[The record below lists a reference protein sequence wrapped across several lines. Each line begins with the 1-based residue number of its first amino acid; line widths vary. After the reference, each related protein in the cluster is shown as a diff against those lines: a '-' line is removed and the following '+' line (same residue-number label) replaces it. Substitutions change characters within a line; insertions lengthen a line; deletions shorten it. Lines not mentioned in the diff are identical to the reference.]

1 MFSPVHKSRI
11 PGKDHKMLRITD
23 PIGVFDSGVGG
34 ISVLR
39 ALIHKMPGE
48 NYLYFGDSANAPYG
62 TRPPHEVAAL
72 STAVADRLVEQGV
85 KALVVACNTTTSI
98 ALEQLKNRYPQLVI
112 VGIEPAVGLAA
123 SAYPSGRI
131 GVIATPATIAGR
143 RFMYQAEP
151 YPDAKIE
158 LIPAPNLVEI
168 VEAGKYDTPEADA
181 YLRNL
186 LAPYIG
192 KLDGVVLG
200 CTHYPF
206 VENALR
212 RVLGEDVKFFD
223 GSRLTAAE
231 TYEQLRKAGLLNE
244 AGGNVRIE
252 NSLPDKKILALSM
265 ALLGE

>member
-1 MFSPVHKSRI
+1 MAKRS
-11 PGKDHKMLRITD
+11 D

-62 TRPPHEVAAL
+62 TRTPQEVTDLAC
-72 STAVADRLVEQGV
+72 AVAEKLAQQGV
-85 KALVVACNTTTSI
+85 KALVVACNTST
-98 ALEQLKNRYPQLVI
+98 AVAMEKLKAERPDMTI
-112 VGIEPAVGLAA
+112 VGIEPSVGLAA
-123 SAYPSGRI
+123 AAFPAGRI
-131 GVIATPATIAGR
+131 GVLATPATIAGR

-151 YPDAKIE
+151 YPQVQID

-168 VEAGKYDTPEADA
+168 VEAGKYDTEEADA
-181 YLRNL
+181 YLGSL

-192 KLDGVVLG
+192 KLDALVLG

-212 RVLGEDVKFFD
+212 RVMGEKVAFFD
-223 GSRLTAAE
+223 GSSLTAAE
-231 TYEQLRKAGLLNE
+231 TYEKLLAADLLNE
-244 AGGNVRIE
+244 NGGNVRIE
-252 NSLPDKKILALSM
+252 NSSADKKLLELSM
-265 ALLGE
+265 KLLGK

>member
-1 MFSPVHKSRI
+1 MAK
-11 PGKDHKMLRITD
+11 ITD

-62 TRPPHEVAAL
+62 TRPPQEVAAL

-98 ALEQLKNRYPQLVI
+98 AIEQLRSRYPHLVI

-123 SAYPSGRI
+123 SAYPDGRI
-131 GVIATPATIAGR
+131 GVLATPATIAGR

-151 YPDAKIE
+151 YPNAKIE

-168 VEAGKYDTPEADA
+168 VESGKYDTPEADG

-192 KLDGVVLG
+192 KLDALVLG

-206 VENALR
+206 VANALR
-212 RVLGEDVKFFD
+212 RVLGEEVAFFD
-223 GSRLTAAE
+223 GSSITAAE
-231 TYEQLRKAGLLNE
+231 TYKKLQEADLLNE
-244 AGGNVRIE
+244 AGGEVRIE
-252 NSLPDKKILALSM
+252 NSLPAPEILKLSM

>member
-1 MFSPVHKSRI
+1 MAKVA
-11 PGKDHKMLRITD
+11 D

-39 ALIHKMPGE
+39 ALVHKMPGE

-62 TRPPHEVAAL
+62 TRTPQEVTAL
-72 STAVADRLVEQGV
+72 AMAVADHLVEQGV
-85 KALVVACNTTTSI
+85 KALVIACNTSTSVAI
-98 ALEQLKNRYPQLVI
+98 EQFRQRYPQLTV

-123 SAYPSGRI
+123 SNYPTGRI
-131 GVIATPATIAGR
+131 GVLATPATIAGK

-192 KLDGVVLG
+192 KLDALVLG

-206 VENALR
+206 VANALR
-212 RVLGEDVKFFD
+212 RVLGDDVAFFD
-223 GSRLTAAE
+223 GSSITAAE
-231 TYEQLRKAGLLNE
+231 TYDKLLSAGLLNQD
-244 AGGNVRIE
+244 GGNVQIE
-252 NSLPDKKILALSM
+252 NSLPSKDILALSM
-265 ALLGE
+265 ALLGK

>member
-1 MFSPVHKSRI
+1 MAKRS
-11 PGKDHKMLRITD
+11 D

-62 TRPPHEVAAL
+62 TRTPQEVTDLAC
-72 STAVADRLVEQGV
+72 AVAEKLAQQGV
-85 KALVVACNTTTSI
+85 KALVVACNTST
-98 ALEQLKNRYPQLVI
+98 AVAMEKLKAEHPDMTI
-112 VGIEPAVGLAA
+112 VGIEPSVGLAA
-123 SAYPSGRI
+123 AAFPAGRI
-131 GVIATPATIAGR
+131 GVLATPATIAGR

-151 YPDAKIE
+151 YPQVQID

-168 VEAGKYDTPEADA
+168 VEAGKYDTEEADA
-181 YLRNL
+181 YLGSL

-192 KLDGVVLG
+192 KLDALVLG

-212 RVLGEDVKFFD
+212 RVMGEKVAFFD
-223 GSRLTAAE
+223 GSSLTAAE
-231 TYEQLRKAGLLNE
+231 TYEKLLAADLLNE
-244 AGGNVRIE
+244 NGGNVRIE
-252 NSLPDKKILALSM
+252 NSSADKKLLELSM
-265 ALLGE
+265 KLLGK

>member
-1 MFSPVHKSRI
+1 MAK
-11 PGKDHKMLRITD
+11 ITD

-62 TRPPHEVAAL
+62 TRPPQEVAAL
-72 STAVADRLVEQGV
+72 AMAVADHLVEQGV
-85 KALVVACNTTTSI
+85 KALVIACNTSTSV
-98 ALEQLKNRYPQLVI
+98 ALEQFKERYPQLVI
-112 VGIEPAVGLAA
+112 VGIEPSVGLAA
-123 SAYPSGRI
+123 SQYPNGRI
-131 GVIATPATIAGR
+131 GVLATPATIAGR

-151 YPDAKIE
+151 YPNAEIA

-168 VEAGKYDTPEADA
+168 VEAGKYDTEEADA

-192 KLDGVVLG
+192 KLDALVLG

-206 VENALR
+206 VKNALR
-212 RVLGEDVKFFD
+212 RVLGEEVAFFD
-223 GSRLTAAE
+223 GSSITAAQ
-231 TYEQLRKAGLLNE
+231 TYEKLRDAKLLNE
-244 AGGNVRIE
+244 NGGNVQIE
-252 NSLPDKKILALSM
+252 NSLSNKGVLALSM
-265 ALLGE
+265 ALLGK

>member
-1 MFSPVHKSRI
+1 MFSPVHRPEK
-11 PGKDHKMLRITD
+11 GNNMAKITD

-39 ALIHKMPGE
+39 ALVHKMPGE

-62 TRPPHEVAAL
+62 TRTPQEVTAL
-72 STAVADRLVEQGV
+72 AMAVADHLVEQGV
-85 KALVVACNTTTSI
+85 KALVIACNTSTSV
-98 ALEQLKNRYPQLVI
+98 ALEQFRERYPQLVV

-123 SAYPSGRI
+123 AQYPTGCI
-131 GVIATPATIAGR
+131 GVLATPATIAGR

-168 VEAGKYDTPEADA
+168 VEAGKYDTEEADN
-181 YLRNL
+181 YLKNL

-192 KLDGVVLG
+192 KLDALVLG

-206 VENALR
+206 VTNALR
-212 RVLGEDVKFFD
+212 RVIGEKVAFFD
-223 GSRLTAAE
+223 GSCITAE
-231 TYEQLRKAGLLNE
+231 QTYEKLQAAGLLNE
-244 AGGNVRIE
+244 AGGNVQIE
-252 NSLPDKKILALSM
+252 NSLPNKEILELSM
-265 ALLGE
+265 ALLGK

>member
-1 MFSPVHKSRI
+1 MAKVA
-11 PGKDHKMLRITD
+11 D

-39 ALIHKMPGE
+39 ALVHKMPGE

-62 TRPPHEVAAL
+62 TRTPQEVTAL
-72 STAVADRLVEQGV
+72 AMAVADHLVEQGV
-85 KALVVACNTTTSI
+85 KALVIACNTSTSVAI
-98 ALEQLKNRYPQLVI
+98 EQFRQRYPQLTV

-123 SAYPSGRI
+123 SNYPTGRI
-131 GVIATPATIAGR
+131 GVLATPATIAGK

-192 KLDGVVLG
+192 KLDALVLG

-206 VENALR
+206 VANALR
-212 RVLGEDVKFFD
+212 RVLGDDVAFFD
-223 GSRLTAAE
+223 GSSITAAE
-231 TYEQLRKAGLLNE
+231 TYDKLLSAGLLNQD
-244 AGGNVRIE
+244 GGNVQME
-252 NSLPDKKILALSM
+252 NSLPSKDILALSM
-265 ALLGE
+265 ALLGK

>member
-1 MFSPVHKSRI
+1 MAK
-11 PGKDHKMLRITD
+11 KTD

-39 ALIHKMPGE
+39 ALVHKMPGE

-62 TRPPHEVAAL
+62 TRTPQEVTDLAM
-72 STAVADRLVEQGV
+72 AVAEHLVEEGV
-85 KALVVACNTTTSI
+85 KALVIACNTSTSVAI
-98 ALEQLKNRYPQLVI
+98 EKFRERYPQLVV

-123 SAYPSGRI
+123 KQYPTGCI
-131 GVIATPATIAGR
+131 GVLATPATIAGR

-168 VEAGKYDTPEADA
+168 VEAGKYDTEEADN

-192 KLDGVVLG
+192 KLDALVLG

-206 VENALR
+206 VTNALR
-212 RVLGEDVKFFD
+212 RVLGEKVAFFD
-223 GSRLTAAE
+223 GSCITAE
-231 TYEQLRKAGLLNE
+231 QTYQMLQEKGLLNTD
-244 AGGNVRIE
+244 GGNVQIE
-252 NSLPDKKILALSM
+252 NSLPDKGILELSM
-265 ALLGE
+265 ALLGK

>member
-1 MFSPVHKSRI
+1 MAK
-11 PGKDHKMLRITD
+11 ITD

-39 ALIHKMPGE
+39 ALVHKMPGE

-62 TRPPHEVAAL
+62 TRPPHEVTAL
-72 STAVADRLVEQGV
+72 STAVADHLVEQGV

-98 ALEQLKNRYPQLVI
+98 AIEQLRKRYPYLVI
-112 VGIEPAVGLAA
+112 VGIEPSVGLAA
-123 SAYPSGRI
+123 AQYPTGRI
-131 GVIATPATIAGR
+131 GVLATPATIAGR

-151 YPDAKIE
+151 YPNAEIQ

-192 KLDGVVLG
+192 KLDALVLG

-206 VENALR
+206 VTNALR
-212 RVLGEDVKFFD
+212 RVLGEEVAFFD
-223 GSRLTAAE
+223 GSSLTAEE
-231 TYEQLRKAGLLNE
+231 TYKKLREAELLNE
-244 AGGNVRIE
+244 EGGNVRIE
-252 NSLPDKKILALSM
+252 NSLPDKEILALSM
-265 ALLGE
+265 SLLGK

>member
-1 MFSPVHKSRI
+1 MAK
-11 PGKDHKMLRITD
+11 ITD

-39 ALIHKMPGE
+39 ALVHKMPGE

-62 TRPPHEVAAL
+62 TRTPEEVTAL
-72 STAVADRLVEQGV
+72 AVNVAGKLADQGV
-85 KALVVACNTTTSI
+85 KALVVACNTSTSVAI
-98 ALEQLKNRYPQLVI
+98 ETLRKNHPELIV
-112 VGIEPAVGLAA
+112 VGIEPALGLAA
-123 SAYPSGRI
+123 SKYPEGRI
-131 GVIATPATIAGR
+131 GVIATPATIAGK

-151 YPDAKIE
+151 YPNAKIE

-192 KLDGVVLG
+192 KLDALVLG

-212 RVLGEDVKFFD
+212 RVLGENVAFFD
-223 GSRLTAAE
+223 GSHITAEE
-231 TYEQLRKAGLLNE
+231 TYAKLLEKNLLNE
-244 AGGNVRIE
+244 KGGNVRIE
-252 NSLPDKKILALSM
+252 NSLPDKGILELSM
-265 ALLGE
+265 ALLDK